1 MHHWEQKFLKF
12 LALMEGP
19 WISSQREQLLC
30 LYSMHCDTVCCRAA
44 KFVMITNHGRGRFCG
59 VDCPPTFP
67 FSALTLLVGRPEG
80 HPASKKWNNLQK
92 NKLIKQKQEVI
103 IYNRV

>member
-1 MHHWEQKFLKF
+1 MHHWEQMFLSRSST
-12 LALMEGP
+12 LMEGP

-44 KFVMITNHGRGRFCG
+44 KCVMITNHGRGKFCG
-59 VDCPPTFP
+59 VDCSPT
-67 FSALTLLVGRPEG
+67 FSALTLFVGRPEG
-80 HPASKKWNNLQK
+80 RPACKKWSNLQK
-92 NKLIKQKQEVI
+92 NKLIKQKQEII